1 MEEGATRNFEA
12 FRLARMQEEK
22 AKKEKEDEEANNPMK
37 VRNCFSMKISIPFI
51 FKYIFILYYSACI
64 FHFMELM
71 YFFIAIFW

>member
-37 VRNCFSMKISIPFI
+37 VRNCFSIKFPVPFI
-51 FKYIFILYYSACI
+51 LVVFVKARQVQP
-64 FHFMELM
+64 M
-71 YFFIAIFW
+71 